1 MKPSSLVCLLAAAV
15 VTPAVAQNADT
26 FAGRWDLVVTPR
38 AANAKAYPDWMEVGV
53 KDGAPAVRIQPRSG
67 SAFYAKDKEFS
78 VEGTHLSL
86 QWDNASTTWELDLK
100 GGKLTGVERHGTN
113 VFANLAGVRAPLLK
127 GDPPVAWTAAEP
139 IFNGKDLTGWE
150 STNPALVNHWV
161 AKDGELL
168 NQSKGANLKTT
179 RKFDDFK
186 LHIEF
191 NCPDDGNSGIY
202 LRGRYEVQVE
212 YEKVDANDKFHS
224 IGSVYSMLAPAVE
237 LPRTPGKW
245 ESFDITLVGRWLTVV
260 RNGVKTIDNQ
270 EIAGT
275 TGGALDSNEGEPGPF
290 YIQGDHTGG
299 MKYRNIT
306 IQVPKK

>member
-1 MKPSSLVCLLAAAV
+1 MKPFSLVCLLAAAAL
-15 VTPAVAQNADT
+15 TPAVAQKADPFT
-26 FAGRWDLVVTPR
+26 GRWDLVVTPK
-38 AANAKAYPDWMEVGV
+38 AANAKAYPDWMEVGL

-67 SAFYAKDKEFS
+67 SAFYAKQIK

-86 QWDNASTTWELDLK
+86 QWDNASTTWDLDLK
-100 GGKLTGVERHGTN
+100 GGKLTGVEKRGAS
-113 VFANLAGVRAPLLK
+113 VFGDLAGVRAPLLK
-127 GDPPVAWTAAEP
+127 RDPPKAWTAAEP

-150 STNPALVNHWV
+150 PTDPALANHWTV
-161 AKDGELL
+161 KDGELV
-168 NQSKGANLKTT
+168 NESKGANLKTT

-224 IGSVYSMLAPAVE
+224 IGSVYSMLSPAVE

>member
-1 MKPSSLVCLLAAAV
+1 V
-15 VTPAVAQNADT
+15 VTPKT
-26 FAGRWDLVVTPR
+26 AGV
-38 AANAKAYPDWMEVGV
+38 KIYPDWMEVGV
-53 KDGAPAVRIQPRSG
+53 KDGVPAVRIQPRSG
-67 SAFYAKDKEFS
+67 SAFYAKEFKT
-78 VEGTHLSL
+78 EGTHLSVV
-86 QWDNASTTWELDLK
+86 WANGTTTWDLDVK
-100 GGKLTGVERHGTN
+100 DGKLAGSEKRDGKP
-113 VFANLAGVRAPLLK
+113 FADLAGVRAPLLK
-127 GDPPVAWTAAEP
+127 RNPPKDWTAPEP

-150 STNPALVNHWV
+150 PTDPAAANHYV

-168 NQSKGANLKTT
+168 NESKGANLKTT

-186 LHIEF
+186 LHIEY
-191 NCPDDGNSGIY
+191 NCPAEGNSGVY

-237 LPRTPGKW
+237 LPRKPGTW

-270 EIAGT
+270 EIAGI
-275 TGGALDSNEGEPGPF
+275 TGGALDSNEGEPGPL

>member
-1 MKPSSLVCLLAAAV
+1 MKPFSVVCLLAAAAL
-15 VTPAVAQNADT
+15 TPAVAQKADPFT
-26 FAGRWDLVVTPR
+26 GRWDLVVTPK
-38 AANAKAYPDWMEVGV
+38 AANAKVYPDWMEVGV
-53 KDGAPAVRIQPRSG
+53 KDSALAVRIQPRSG
-67 SAFYAKDKEFS
+67 SAFYAKECK
-78 VEGTHLSL
+78 VEGTHLSV
-86 QWDNASTTWELDLK
+86 QWENGTTTWDLDLK
-100 GGKLTGVERHGTN
+100 GGKLAGVEKRGAN
-113 VFANLAGVRAPLLK
+113 VFADLSGVRAPLLK
-127 GDPPVAWTAAEP
+127 RNPPKEWTAAEP

-150 STNPALVNHWV
+150 PTDPALANRWV
-161 AKDGELL
+161 VTNGELV
-168 NQSKGANLKTT
+168 NESKGANLKTT

-191 NCPDDGNSGIY
+191 NCPDDGNSGIF

-212 YEKVDANDKFHS
+212 YEKVGANDEFHS
-224 IGSVYSMLAPAVE
+224 IGSVYSMLAPAVV

-270 EIAGT
+270 EIAGS

-290 YIQGDHTGG
+290 FLQGDHTGG

-306 IQVPKK
+306 VQVPKK